1 MRRFN
6 LAIAFVL
13 GVGVGL
19 GMARFVD
26 EDAARPEVQ
35 ARAAPPV
42 VMPSAIAVAPIEQ
55 VAQAAP
61 APKQPH
67 VAGSAASVDA
77 TLSEAVDAGR
87 AELVPAEPP
96 KELAAEIR
104 PFEAAPAGSVLSAQ
118 GESAQEI
125 EIRSETEKAIP
136 QAGTSTD
143 GSLLPHERL

>member
-35 ARAAPPV
+35 ARAPPV
-42 VMPSAIAVAPIEQ
+42 PQPPAIAVAPIEQ

-61 APKQPH
+61 APKPH

-104 PFEAAPAGSVLSAQ
+104 PFEAAPAGSGLSAQ

>member
-26 EDAARPEVQ
+26 DDDDARPEVQ

-61 APKQPH
+61 APKPH
-67 VAGSAASVDA
+67 FAGSAASVDT

-96 KELAAEIR
+96 KELATEIR